1 MSLGVNAK
9 DLVKFTWKVKLEY
22 TTLDGSQ
29 RLRKDE
35 FLVFADNPTS
45 AINNCKIET
54 EERLDMIIVVSGAH
68 AVKYHP
74 AMLLRNHVLH
84 LKKDYQ

>member
-9 DLVKFTWKVKLEY
+9 DLVKFIWKVQLDY

-29 RLRKDE
+29 RLRRDE
-35 FLVFADNPTS
+35 FLVFADSYMS
-45 AINNCKIET
+45 AINKCKMET
-54 EERLDMIIVVSGAH
+54 EERLDMILSISSLH
-68 AVKYHP
+68 AFKYAP
-74 AMLLRNHVLH
+74 AMLLRNHVIH